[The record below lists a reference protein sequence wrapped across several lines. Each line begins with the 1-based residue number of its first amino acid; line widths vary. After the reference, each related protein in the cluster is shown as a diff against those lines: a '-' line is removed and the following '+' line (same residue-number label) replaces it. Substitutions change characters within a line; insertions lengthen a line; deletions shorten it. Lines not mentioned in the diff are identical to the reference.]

1 MLGQA
6 SYPSLEAVA
15 EQVTKAEGT
24 LLTFHPEQLPPD
36 QGQPGSDNLFVLGV
50 VLAATPLGS
59 ILPAQQV
66 EKVIESRWK
75 KGIERNLLAFRAG
88 REATEYPRD

>member
-1 MLGQA
+1 
-6 SYPSLEAVA
+6 
-15 EQVTKAEGT
+15 
-24 LLTFHPEQLPPD
+24 LLTFRPEQLPLY

-75 KGIERNLLAFRAG
+75 KGIERNLLTFRAG
-88 REATEYPRD
+88 REATEYPRG